1 MFGFVLNILRGDIGR
16 RVHAFKVTAVLVAAA
31 SAALLVAAG
40 FALALLYVWLAGLYG
55 TMIALAIVAGGFA
68 VLALIL
74 FLIAFLRPAAKAHAA
89 HHAAAPDMDVAAAA
103 ESLARSQRTIEE
115 SLAAVQQGSRE
126 SMLAAL
132 ALAVVTGL
140 ALGRKL

>member
-55 TMIALAIVAGGFA
+55 TMIALAIIAGGFA

-74 FLIAFLRPAAKAHAA
+74 FLIAFLRPAAKAHAV
-89 HHAAAPDMDVAAAA
+89 HRAAPDMDVAAAA

>member
-1 MFGFVLNILRGDIGR
+1 MFGFLLTILRGDISR
-16 RVHAFKVTAVLVAAA
+16 RVHAFKVTAVLVVAA

-55 TMIALAIVAGGFA
+55 TMIALAVIAGGFA

-74 FLIAFLRPAAKAHAA
+74 FLIAFLRPAAKSRAVR
-89 HHAAAPDMDVAAAA
+89 HAAADTDVAAAA
-103 ESLARSQRTIEE
+103 ESLASSQRTIEE
-115 SLAAVQQGSRE
+115 ALAAVQQGSRE

-132 ALAVVTGL
+132 ALAVVAGL
-140 ALGRKL
+140 AIGRKL